1 VEYLTIQTVDGTV
14 RVIGELDLASMN
26 QLVESMATIDGQ
38 ATTLDLSGVTFIDS
52 SGLHALLT
60 IRREHPEVRLVNPS
74 PLARRVIDLV
84 GLTDEL
90 LSR

>member
-1 VEYLTIQTVDGTV
+1 
-14 RVIGELDLASMN
+14 
-26 QLVESMATIDGQ
+26 
-38 ATTLDLSGVTFIDS
+38 VTFIDS